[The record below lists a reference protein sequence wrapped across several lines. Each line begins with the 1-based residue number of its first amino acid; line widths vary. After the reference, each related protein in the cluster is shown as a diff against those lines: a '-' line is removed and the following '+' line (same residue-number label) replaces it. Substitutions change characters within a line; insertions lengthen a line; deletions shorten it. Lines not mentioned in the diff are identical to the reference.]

1 MNIYDPADDIR
12 YVHLAGPADARS
24 ARAGS
29 TTPRTSPPSDTSV
42 SRRGPGW
49 STAVFTSE
57 ETGQELN
64 HAGSGGGTEA
74 TEGWRSAST
83 EQVARRAACAA
94 HAHSAAGRRTSAR
107 QRQTVAGVTVPDTKL
122 AREAA
127 DLVRAATTD
136 LVYHH
141 SRRVYFWG
149 SLQGR
154 NRGLSYDPELLY
166 IGGMFR
172 FEVDSADEA
181 RRFLQGNGVPED
193 SIRRVWTA
201 IALHTTPGIP
211 EFMEPEVA
219 LVTAG
224 VEYDVLGIG
233 YHDVSDADRAEIV
246 ALHPRPDFKRNILQA
261 FTEGIAP
268 KPETT
273 FGNVKADVLQRFVCG
288 YQRANFVDII
298 ENSDWPE

>member
-1 MNIYDPADDIR
+1 M
-12 YVHLAGPADARS
+12 S
-24 ARAGS
+24 ANGQ
-29 TTPRTSPPSDTSV
+29 
-42 SRRGPGW
+42 
-49 STAVFTSE
+49 TA
-57 ETGQELN
+57 
-64 HAGSGGGTEA
+64 
-74 TEGWRSAST
+74 
-83 EQVARRAACAA
+83 
-94 HAHSAAGRRTSAR
+94 
-107 QRQTVAGVTVPDTKL
+107 AGVTVPDTKL
-122 AREAA
+122 ARDATE
-127 DLVRAATTD
+127 LVRESTTD

-141 SRRVYFWG
+141 SRRVFWFG

-154 NRGLSYDPELLY
+154 NRGLSFDPELLY
-166 IGGMFR
+166 IGAMFHDLGLNEQFRGSGRR

-181 RRFLQGNGVPED
+181 RRFLQEHGVPED

-201 IALHTTPGIP
+201 IALHTTPGVP

-233 YHDVSDADRAEIV
+233 YHDIGDTDRAEIV
-246 ALHPRPDFKRNILQA
+246 ALHPRPDFKRRILRA

-268 KPETT
+268 KPETA
-273 FGNVKADVLQRFVCG
+273 FGNVKADVLERFVPG

>member
-1 MNIYDPADDIR
+1 M
-12 YVHLAGPADARS
+12 
-24 ARAGS
+24 S
-29 TTPRTSPPSDTSV
+29 TN
-42 SRRGPGW
+42 GQ
-49 STAVFTSE
+49 TA
-57 ETGQELN
+57 
-64 HAGSGGGTEA
+64 
-74 TEGWRSAST
+74 
-83 EQVARRAACAA
+83 
-94 HAHSAAGRRTSAR
+94 
-107 QRQTVAGVTVPDTKL
+107 AGVTVPDTKL
-122 AREAA
+122 AREATE
-127 DLVRAATTD
+127 LVRESTTD

-141 SRRVYFWG
+141 SRRVFWFG
-149 SLQGR
+149 SLQGQ
-154 NRGLSYDPELLY
+154 NRGLSFDPELLY
-166 IGGMFR
+166 IGAMFHDLGLNAEYRGSGRR

-233 YHDVSDADRAEIV
+233 YHDVSDADRAEIT
-246 ALHPRPDFKRNILQA
+246 ALHPRPDFKRSILAA

-273 FGNVKADVLQRFVCG
+273 FGNVKADVLERYVPG
-288 YQRANFVDII
+288 YQRGNFVDII
-298 ENSDWPE
+298 LNSDWPE